1 MHHIQLQR
9 PEELWMM
16 VCEMTLGRIEQLFLR
31 ISRELRPALAVGNP
45 PVTISGQAPV
55 RTARHHR
62 GSRPAENVCISDPG
76 FHARKDHWRALSI
89 RFQIVA
95 GCCIA

>member
-16 VCEMTLGRIEQLFLR
+16 VREMTLGRIEQLFLR
-31 ISRELRPALAVGNP
+31 ISRELRPALAIGNP
-45 PVTISGQAPV
+45 PATISGQAPV

-62 GSRPAENVCISDPG
+62 GSRPAENVCVSDPG
-76 FHARKDHWRALSI
+76 FHARQDHWRALSI